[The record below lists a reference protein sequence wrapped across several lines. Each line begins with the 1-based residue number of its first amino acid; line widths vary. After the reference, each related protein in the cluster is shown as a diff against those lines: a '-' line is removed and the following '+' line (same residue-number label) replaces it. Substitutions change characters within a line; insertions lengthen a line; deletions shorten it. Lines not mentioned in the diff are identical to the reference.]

1 MMKNKS
7 EQPERIERE
16 QDNYKQ
22 GKYILGR
29 YNTEILP
36 GTAAEY
42 KDAVISMANQAR
54 HSIDIYTQ
62 DLEAEIYNNED
73 VAQAVINLAKK
84 HPSTRIRI
92 LVQDTRTAV
101 QNGHRLIRLAQ
112 QLTSSVFIHRPSNE
126 HKNENNAFMVVDK
139 MGLIL
144 RPLAAERNYTVKVNF
159 KCPRL
164 ASTQSVYFDKIWQH
178 STPDAQ
184 TRRIYV

>member
-1 MMKNKS
+1 MMKNKPDK
-7 EQPERIERE
+7 PERIELE
-16 QDNYKQ
+16 QVKNKQDKYK
-22 GKYILGR
+22 LGL
-29 YNTEILP
+29 NDTEILLK
-36 GTAAEY
+36 TAEEY
-42 KDAVISMANQAR
+42 KNAVISMANQAR

-62 DLEAEIYNNED
+62 DLEAEIYNNEN

-92 LVQDTRTAV
+92 LVLDSTKAV
-101 QNGHRLIRLAQ
+101 RNGHRLIRLAQ
-112 QLTSSVFIHRPSNE
+112 QLTSSVFIHTPSTE

-144 RPLAAERNYTVKVNF
+144 RPLAIERNYTVKVNF

-164 ASTQSVYFDKIWQH
+164 AGTQSVYLDKIWQH